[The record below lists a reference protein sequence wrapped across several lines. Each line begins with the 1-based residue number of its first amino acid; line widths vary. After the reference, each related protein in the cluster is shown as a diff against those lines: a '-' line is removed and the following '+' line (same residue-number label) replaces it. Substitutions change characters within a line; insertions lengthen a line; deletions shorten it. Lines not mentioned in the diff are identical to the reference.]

1 MKDTLNNTFG
11 TFSDVVA
18 RNLAAPIASVNAALA
33 TLKAMMT
40 SASAPAIAARP
51 AHCGNIMTLLA
62 HLCDMDD
69 ELQLWVLRWL
79 AYPLRNPGAKMSTA
93 LVFNGGEG
101 SGKSLFLNFV
111 VAELYGDV
119 AARIRPRDLHSVF
132 NGWTEGVSLAVVDGE
147 FARSHIARMKEAMAA
162 EYFVIERKSQLA
174 KRIPNRLN
182 FIYVTS
188 SPDFL
193 PVDIGSRRFTV
204 IEVPPA
210 RQRAFYQAVVH
221 EISEG
226 GTDAFREYLMH
237 GLDMGTF
244 NENTLPPAS
253 VRQGYRSAA

>member
-1 MKDTLNNTFG
+1 MKDTLNTALINV
-11 TFSDVVA
+11 SDAAA
-18 RNLAAPIASVNAALA
+18 RNLAAPIAGVSAALA
-33 TLKAMMT
+33 ALKAMIT
-40 SASAPAIAARP
+40 PAAPPAIAARP

-79 AYPLRNPGAKMSTA
+79 AYPLRTPGAKMSTA

-119 AARIRPRDLHSVF
+119 AARIRPRDLHGVF
-132 NGWTEGVSLAVVDGE
+132 NGWIEGVSLAVVDGE
-147 FARSHIARMKEAMAA
+147 FARSHVARMKEAMTA
-162 EYFVIERKSQLA
+162 EAFVIERKGHLA
-174 KRIPNRLN
+174 KRVPNRLN

-193 PVDIGSRRFTV
+193 PVDISSRRFTV

-210 RQRAFYQAVVH
+210 RQRAFYEAVLH
-221 EISEG
+221 EIAEG
-226 GTDAFREYLMH
+226 GADAFRDYLMH

-244 NENTLPPAS
+244 NESTLPPAS
-253 VRQGYRSAA
+253 VRQGDRSAA

>member
-1 MKDTLNNTFG
+1 MKTALNTTLTNL
-11 TFSDVVA
+11 SDVIA
-18 RNLAAPIASVNAALA
+18 RNLAAPIARANVALD
-33 TLKAMMT
+33 TLRKMMT
-40 SASAPAIAARP
+40 PASTPTVATRP

-93 LVFNGGEG
+93 LVLNGGEN

-111 VAELYGDV
+111 VAELYGEV
-119 AARIRPRDLHSVF
+119 AAKIRPRDLHSVF
-132 NGWTEGVSLAVVDGE
+132 NGWIEGASLVIVDGE
-147 FARSHIARMKEAMAA
+147 FARSHVARLKDVITADS
-162 EYFVIERKSQLA
+162 FLIERKGQAA
-174 KRIPNRLN
+174 KTVPNRLN
-182 FIYVTS
+182 FVYVS
-188 SPDFL
+188 SNPDFL
-193 PVDIGSRRFTV
+193 PADLGNRRFAV

-226 GTDAFREYLMH
+226 GADAFRDYLMH

-244 NENTLPPAS
+244 NESTLPPAS

>member
-1 MKDTLNNTFG
+1 MKDTMATAFID
-11 TFSDVVA
+11 FSNAAV
-18 RNLAAPIASVNAALA
+18 RSLAAPLAGLNAILT
-33 TLKAMMT
+33 TLKAMMAP
-40 SASAPAIAARP
+40 ASAPAIAARP
-51 AHCGNIMTLLA
+51 AHCSNIMTLLA

-69 ELQLWVLRWL
+69 ELHIWVLRWL

-111 VAELYGDV
+111 VAELYGNV
-119 AARIRPRDLHSVF
+119 AARIQPRDLHSVF
-132 NGWTEGVSLAVVDGE
+132 NGWIEGISLTVVDGE
-147 FARSHIARMKEAMAA
+147 FARSHITRMKEAMAA
-162 EYFVIERKSQLA
+162 ESFVIERKGQLA

-193 PVDIGSRRFTV
+193 PADIGSRRFTV

-221 EISEG
+221 EIFEG
-226 GTDAFREYLMH
+226 GADAFREYLMH

-244 NENTLPPAS
+244 NESTLPPAS
-253 VRQGYRSAA
+253 VRHGYRSAA

>member
-1 MKDTLNNTFG
+1 MKTTLNITLTNL
-11 TFSDVVA
+11 SDAIA
-18 RNLAAPIASVNAALA
+18 RNLAAPIARANVALA
-33 TLKAMMT
+33 TLRKMM
-40 SASAPAIAARP
+40 APASSPMVATRP

-79 AYPLRNPGAKMSTA
+79 AYPLRNPGAKMTTA

-119 AARIRPRDLHSVF
+119 AAKIRPRDLHSVF
-132 NGWTEGVSLAVVDGE
+132 NGWMEGVSLAVVDGE
-147 FARSHIARMKEAMAA
+147 FSRSHVARMKAA
-162 EYFVIERKSQLA
+162 ITAESFTIERKGQAS
-174 KRIPNRLN
+174 KVIPNRLN

-193 PVDIGSRRFTV
+193 PADVGNRRFLV

-210 RQRAFYQAVVH
+210 RQRPFYQAVLH
-221 EISEG
+221 EIAEG
-226 GTDAFREYLMH
+226 GADAFRDYLMH

-244 NENTLPPAS
+244 NESTLPPAAVPS
-253 VRQGYRSAA
+253 NDRRAA